1 MEQVKPDPV
10 RGSPLLR
17 GGANEYSLLPAEA
30 PLHMPVQPLAL
41 TDAQANAQ
49 ANAQADTG
57 ANARGRTRD
66 QMTWP
71 RAALLGLSLGA
82 IAVYALT
89 LYQVLSVV
97 QLTVLQ
103 GIFLVLCTLCFAWI
117 ALGTCSAIL
126 GFFGIL
132 LSAKPEP
139 AEACAQ
145 GRDTD
150 LTALLFPVHQEDAA
164 RIAAT
169 IEAIAKELTA
179 LGCEQ
184 KFDVFML
191 SDSRL
196 GDCKARELRAA
207 RFLRR
212 RLQGRMRIYYR
223 ARSDNVGKKAG
234 NIADWVRRF
243 GGAYQSFVILD
254 ADSIMSGALLVRLQR
269 ELASRPN
276 CGLLQTVP
284 RLVDASTLFA
294 RLQQFAVAF
303 YGPVVAAGFAAW
315 HHNSGNYWGHNAIVR
330 TQAFAHAA
338 GLPELPGRPPFG
350 GHVQSHDFVEA
361 AFLRRAGWDVQL
373 LPDLRGSYEG
383 CPPTLIDVAVRD
395 RRWAQGNLQH
405 LRIVATSG
413 LPFVSR
419 LHLIMGTYAYLASTL
434 WALSL
439 IVGIILSVQST
450 YTLPVYFPQT
460 KTLFPI
466 WPVIDPTK
474 ALYLFLGT
482 MLVLLLPKILGIYL
496 ALARRDAASSRPP
509 LRTFLAGASLEM
521 LFSILVA
528 PILMLTQTRA
538 VLEIIRGKDSGWS
551 VQRRDGERPDLRE
564 ILRFHYGHTFCGA
577 ALAIVCALA
586 SGYVLAWMAPI
597 VLGLLLSA
605 SISRITA
612 KVAPHWAATALATPE
627 DLAPPEIV
635 RAAHAAYPEWAAM
648 LARRPAAA

>member
-1 MEQVKPDPV
+1 MDQVDQDSV
-10 RGSPLLR
+10 RGLPPLR
-17 GGANEYSLLPAEA
+17 RGANEYSLLPAET
-30 PLHMPVQPLAL
+30 PQHMPVQALAL
-41 TDAQANAQ
+41 S
-49 ANAQADTG
+49 
-57 ANARGRTRD
+57 NARGTPRD
-66 QMTWP
+66 RMTWP
-71 RAALLGLSLGA
+71 RAALLGLSAGA
-82 IAVYALT
+82 IAAYAHT

-103 GIFLVLCTLCFAWI
+103 GVFLVLCTLCFAWV
-117 ALGTCSAIL
+117 AYGTCSAVL
-126 GFFGIL
+126 GFFSIL
-132 LSAKPEP
+132 LSARPKPLAP
-139 AEACAQ
+139 AQ
-145 GRDTD
+145 GSEPHH
-150 LTALLFPVHQEDAA
+150 TALLFPVHQEDAA

-179 LGCEQ
+179 LSSEHR
-184 KFDVFML
+184 FDVFML

-196 GDCKARELRAA
+196 GECKARELRAV

-212 RLQGRMRIYYR
+212 RLKGGVRIYYR

-254 ADSIMSGALLVRLQR
+254 ADSIMSGGLLVQLQG
-269 ELASRPN
+269 EMANRPN

-284 RLVDASTLFA
+284 RLVGASTLFQ

-330 TQAFAHAA
+330 TQAFAQAA

-361 AFLRRAGWDVQL
+361 AFLRRAGWHVEM
-373 LPDLRGSYEG
+373 LPDLHGSYEG

-405 LRIVATSG
+405 LRIVAASG
-413 LPFVSR
+413 LPLVSR
-419 LHLIMGTYAYLASTL
+419 LHLVMGTYAYLASAL
-434 WALSL
+434 WAMSL
-439 IVGIILSVQST
+439 IVGIILAVQSA

-482 MLVLLLPKILGIYL
+482 MLVLLLPKILAICV
-496 ALARRDAASSRPP
+496 ALRQGAASPRPP
-509 LRTFLAGASLEM
+509 LLAFLAGACLEM

-538 VLEIIRGKDSGWS
+538 VLEIICGKDSGWS
-551 VQRRDGERPDLRE
+551 VQRRDGEAPDLRE
-564 ILRFHYGHTFCGA
+564 VLRFHYGHMFCGA

-586 SGYVLAWMAPI
+586 SRYVLAWMAPI
-597 VLGLLLSA
+597 VLGLILSV
-605 SISRITA
+605 SISRITSKA
-612 KVAPHWAATALATPE
+612 VPHWAARALATPE
-627 DLAPPEIV
+627 DLAPPAIV
-635 RAAHAAYPEWAAM
+635 SAARAAYPEWSAM
-648 LARRPAAA
+648 LTRRPAPARLGA